1 MLSMDVKFAD
11 ERVKKIC
18 ESWAGRK
25 KRFGE
30 PAASKL
36 KARLDDLD
44 AAQSMEDMRNLPGHW
59 EELQRDRKGQ
69 FSCRLAGGLRL
80 IIAPSRKP
88 APVKPDGGLDWRAI
102 DQVTVIEVVDYHD

>member
-1 MLSMDVKFAD
+1 MHIKFAD
-11 ERVKKIC
+11 EKIKKTC
-18 ESWAGRK
+18 ESAAERK

-36 KARLDDLD
+36 KTRLDDLD

-59 EELQRDRKGQ
+59 EELRSDRKGQ

-80 IIAPSRKP
+80 IIKP
-88 APVKPDGGLDWRAI
+88 ARQPPPVKLDGGLDWRAI